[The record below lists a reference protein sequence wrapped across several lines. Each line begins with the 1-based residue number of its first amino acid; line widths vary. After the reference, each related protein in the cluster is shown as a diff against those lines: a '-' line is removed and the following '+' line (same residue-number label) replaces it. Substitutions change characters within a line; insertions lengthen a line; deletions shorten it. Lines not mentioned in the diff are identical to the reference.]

1 MIVCIQD
8 WGVYRFMPNLVF
20 LGVLVNSA
28 VLQTRVSLECSL
40 LKTGYAMF
48 GSSWCQRATV
58 LLDSDCQQKWGHQGY
73 AALYGEWY
81 CHMWVLLLVRGHST
95 TNQRFD
101 LA

>member
-1 MIVCIQD
+1 MVVCIQD

-40 LKTGYAMF
+40 LKTGYAVF

-58 LLDSDCQQKWGHQGY
+58 LLDSDCQQKWGNKGY
-73 AALYGEWY
+73 ATLCGEWY
-81 CHMWVLLLVRGHST
+81 CHIITCGYWPTIVVTQLLRMY
-95 TNQRFD
+95 
-101 LA
+101 